1 MNESSCTPKPYVA
14 EVSMQLSKGWRYVGS
29 FETEAEAFRAVGKA
43 LVHRGDK
50 GRVRDM
56 DTGKTYEIRSKKL

>member
-1 MNESSCTPKPYVA
+1 
-14 EVSMQLSKGWRYVGS
+14 MQLSKGWRYVGS